1 MGLRDQLRRL
11 KRAVHEDAVLIRLR
25 DGSTRVFPVMD
36 VQAELFLAKYA
47 LAREEARQSP
57 VLEAVRQAT
66 PESRA
71 AFEAEYG
78 TITPEL
84 HVVAS
89 AEQGGWVEVYKL
101 EEDGTVTKVHHEGGS
116 EEAERIREEARSRGP
131 AF

>member
-1 MGLRDQLRRL
+1 
-11 KRAVHEDAVLIRLR
+11 
-25 DGSTRVFPVMD
+25 MD
-36 VQAELFLAKYA
+36 VQAELFLAKCD
-47 LAREEARQSP
+47 LAREEARSSP

-89 AEQGGWVEVYKL
+89 VEQGGWVEVFKL
-101 EEDGTVTKVHHEGGS
+101 EEDGTVTKVRHEGGTP
-116 EEAERIREEARSRGP
+116 EAERLREEARNHCP